1 MDKYIVISD
10 ISRCPCYKNVNARL
24 LYLHVACR
32 VDTSTYTY
40 AQSLR
45 SLAWEVG
52 MTIDAVRH
60 ALKQLERD
68 GLITTQVAPHSP
80 TQYAPQHA
88 PQPTTQIH
96 IVTIKELGAPN
107 GAPNTTPNITP
118 NTTPNTTDCT
128 TQENLKNKK
137 NKKNRLSQRA
147 GAAERKTK
155 VFASG
160 EMGGTILEELMDMMM
175 GD

>member
-10 ISRCPCYKNVNARL
+10 ISRCPCYNNVNARL

-60 ALKQLERD
+60 ALKQLQRD
-68 GLITTQVAPHSP
+68 GLITTQVAPHQP

-107 GAPNTTPNITP
+107 GAPTTTP
-118 NTTPNTTDCT
+118 NTTPNTTHD
-128 TQENLKNKK
+128 NKNNKK
-137 NKKNRLSQRA
+137 NKKQRLSQRA

-155 VFASG
+155 VFSSE
-160 EMGGTILEELMDMMM
+160 EMGGTILDDLMGMML
-175 GD
+175 GN